1 MLPFAAL
8 SSLEIAQ
15 PRASRAPRYALV
27 GALAGGAA
35 AVIFVRLVV
44 WVSEEAIRETT
55 GVPVKFEEEKS
66 SDVQIALIGAGAGA
80 ALGAVA
86 GSVWR
91 GPETWERVVLGGTPV
106 GVIIRTG
113 TERALGLGVRF

>member
-1 MLPFAAL
+1 MSTKLRAAL
-8 SSLEIAQ
+8 VL
-15 PRASRAPRYALV
+15 ALLV
-27 GALAGGAA
+27 LTGCTALQKMAA
-35 AVIFVRLVV
+35 LRSCQFEFANVSDVRLV
-44 WVSEEAIRETT
+44 
-55 GVPVKFEEEKS
+55 G
-66 SDVQIALIGAGAGA
+66 IAVGPGASFASLSIGAGAGA